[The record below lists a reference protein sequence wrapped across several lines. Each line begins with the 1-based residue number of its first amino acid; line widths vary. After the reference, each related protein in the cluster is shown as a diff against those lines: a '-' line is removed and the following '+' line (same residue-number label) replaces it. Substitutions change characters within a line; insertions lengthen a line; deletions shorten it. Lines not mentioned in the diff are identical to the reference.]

1 MSEPNAQVVRR
12 WFEGFA
18 RGEVTPEICGQE
30 IEIRNWSESPVP
42 GPYHGHQGL
51 HDWWQD
57 LADAFDEIHFELTD
71 LFDVDDEH
79 VLTIQRLVGRF
90 RLTGVDVDVPWGSV
104 VRVREGKIRSAVG
117 YASPEQAK
125 QAVGMQD

>member
-1 MSEPNAQVVRR
+1 VSEPKAQVVRR

-18 RGEVTPEICGQE
+18 RGEVTPEICEQE

-71 LFDVDDEH
+71 VFDVDDEH

>member
-1 MSEPNAQVVRR
+1 MSEPNAHVVRR

-18 RGEVTPEICGQE
+18 RGEVTPEICDHE

-42 GPYHGHQGL
+42 GPYNGHQGL

-104 VRVREGKIRSAVG
+104 VRVRDGKIRSAVG